1 MSVWAKVV
9 DRYLHYQP
17 RSSERVKT
25 VAPIPFTE
33 ILNAARILST
43 LPSLQLNLL
52 NGILKPFFN
61 LVLSWHCIF
70 WVFKEVVCFFF
81 FISRPSQ
88 LPFTFPVYSTLVF
101 LNSQIERHL
110 QTKKHSNWASDSS
123 SHRRKGF
130 TAVHPNWYRTP
141 FSCKCISV
149 LVNNMNIF
157 SAMYLLCCFW
167 NWQHKADRHR

>member
-33 ILNAARILST
+33 ILNAARVLST

-81 FISRPSQ
+81 FYFTTFTTSFYLSCIQHPGFSLLTNRETLTDKKTQQLGLWFVFSQ
-88 LPFTFPVYSTLVF
+88 TEGIHRCASKLIPYTF
-101 LNSQIERHL
+101 QL
-110 QTKKHSNWASDSS
+110 Q
-123 SHRRKGF
+123 
-130 TAVHPNWYRTP
+130 VHICPR
-141 FSCKCISV
+141 
-149 LVNNMNIF
+149 
-157 SAMYLLCCFW
+157 
-167 NWQHKADRHR
+167 